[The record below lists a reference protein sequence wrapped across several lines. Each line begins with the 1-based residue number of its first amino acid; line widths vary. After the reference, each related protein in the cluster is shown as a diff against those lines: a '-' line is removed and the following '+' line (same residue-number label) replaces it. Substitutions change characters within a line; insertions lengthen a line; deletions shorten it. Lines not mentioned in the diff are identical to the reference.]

1 MTWAAAAV
9 QSAGESVNHR
19 RRTAMKELGLKSNT
33 FYRKVKE
40 AGL

>member
-9 QSAGESVNHR
+9 QPAGESVNHR

-33 FYRKVKE
+33 FYRKVKKS
-40 AGL
+40 GL